1 MATALELKGEGW
13 RRFMATDSIRETI
26 AEVSS
31 ESLEEREKI
40 LEKVR
45 KAAKMLKTKFGVKRV
60 ILIGSL
66 AHAAWYTP
74 ESDVDIVV
82 EELPDHLYWEA
93 WKVLEDEIAD
103 RPVDLIDLESASVSL
118 KRSINRNGI
127 EL

>member
-13 RRFMATDSIRETI
+13 LRFMATDSTRETI
-26 AEVSS
+26 AEISS

-45 KAAKMLKTKFGVKRV
+45 KAVKMLKTKFGVKRV

-82 EELPDHLYWEA
+82 EGLPDHLYWEA

-103 RPVDLIDLESASVSL
+103 RPVDLIDLESASASL

>member
-13 RRFMATDSIRETI
+13 LRFMATDSSRETI
-26 AEVSS
+26 AEISS

-45 KAAKMLKTKFGVKRV
+45 KAAKLLKTKFGVKRV

-103 RPVDLIDLESASVSL
+103 RPVDLIDLENASVSL